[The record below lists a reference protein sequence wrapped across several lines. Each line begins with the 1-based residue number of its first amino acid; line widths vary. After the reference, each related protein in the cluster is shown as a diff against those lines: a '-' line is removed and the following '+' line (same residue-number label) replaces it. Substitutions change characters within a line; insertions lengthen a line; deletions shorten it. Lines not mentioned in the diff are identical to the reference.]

1 MRLLGLDVGDVRIG
15 VAVCDSLETAAFPVG
30 VVRRVGS
37 LKRDAAAVA
46 ALATEQEAEGVVVGL
61 PLSLD
66 GEAGPQ
72 AQKTQGFARALANL
86 LPVPVVT
93 WDESLSSVEADEIL
107 IAQGV
112 SRAKRRERID
122 QTAAALI
129 LESYLAHRRATGAPR
144 DSLVNYSEVPDTP
157 EAGSKGALH

>member
-15 VAVCDSLETAAFPVG
+15 VAVCDSLEIAAFPVG

-37 LKRDAAAVA
+37 LKRDSAAVA
-46 ALATEQEAEGVVVGL
+46 ALATEQEAEGIVVGL

-66 GEAGPQ
+66 GGVGPQ
-72 AQKTQGFARALANL
+72 AERTQGFARALANL
-86 LPVPVVT
+86 LPIPIVL
-93 WDESLSSVEADEIL
+93 WDESLSSVEANEML

-122 QTAAALI
+122 QTAAAII
-129 LESYLAHRRATGAPR
+129 LESYLAHRRATNAPR
-144 DSLVNYSEVPDTP
+144 DTLTTP
-157 EAGSKGALH
+157 

>member
-15 VAVCDSLETAAFPVG
+15 VAVCDTLEIAAFPVG

-37 LKRDAAAVA
+37 LKRDVAAVA
-46 ALATEQEAEGVVVGL
+46 ALATEQEVEGIVIGL
-61 PLSLD
+61 PLSLNGD
-66 GEAGPQ
+66 VGPQ
-72 AQKTQGFARALANL
+72 AQKTQGFAKALSNVF
-86 LPVPVVT
+86 PMPVVL
-93 WDESLSSVEADEIL
+93 WDESLSSVEAEELL

-129 LESYLAHRRATGAPR
+129 LESYLAHRRATNAPR
-144 DSLVNYSEVPDTP
+144 DAFGPS
-157 EAGSKGALH
+157 

>member
-15 VAVCDSLETAAFPVG
+15 VAVCDPLEFSAFPVG
-30 VVRRVGS
+30 VIRRVGS
-37 LKRDAAAVA
+37 LKRDVAAVA
-46 ALATEQEAEGVVVGL
+46 ALATEQEADGVVVGL

-66 GEAGPQ
+66 GEIGPQ
-72 AQKTQGFARALANL
+72 AKKTQGFAKALANV
-86 LPVPVVT
+86 LPMPVAL
-93 WDESLSSVEADEIL
+93 WDESLSSVEAEEIL

-129 LESYLAHRRATGAPR
+129 LESYLQHRRAINAPR
-144 DSLVNYSEVPDTP
+144 EAMTP
-157 EAGSKGALH
+157 T